1 MRYNYIDLAIAVFGA
16 TGHVFDLI
24 SMAQLNKV
32 LAKGRC
38 LESVFGFVTPFDLTQ
53 P

>member
-1 MRYNYIDLAIAVFGA
+1 MRYSYIDLVIAVFGA

-24 SMAQLNKV
+24 SMAQLNKL
-32 LAKGRC
+32 LARGVC
-38 LESVFGFVTPFDLTQ
+38 LESVFGFVRPFDLTQ